1 MGKSITV
8 STQYAQVYLWP
19 PHTVSQHQRTLHS
32 YGNGQF
38 LRELWNPVKLVVSSG
53 TQRLSLVNGPI
64 FQVRPN
70 FRKRSNKLPNQLSN
84 KGDSSGGA
92 LGRIAPKLSAP
103 ASLSSCLALH
113 AELFGSLSV
122 YSVGPSRPLVNYHV

>member
-1 MGKSITV
+1 MGYYQDLKKEFVITV

-19 PHTVSQHQRTLHS
+19 PHTVSQHQSTLHS

-70 FRKRSNKLPNQLSN
+70 FRKRSNRLPNQLSN

-92 LGRIAPKLSAP
+92 LGRIAPKLSTP
-103 ASLSSCLALH
+103 ASLSSCLSQYIRILGCISRM
-113 AELFGSLSV
+113 GSQ
-122 YSVGPSRPLVNYHV
+122 GH